1 MKRAQIIFSLILLT
15 VLSTPLA
22 PVKADTTVGTQK
34 SAFSMDIAAD
44 NPSVVLSTP
53 LPSFVFENKKAFDL
67 RTQNLSGIAMSGDP
81 SPSAVTVTDY
91 TGTNQGW
98 QLSLAVSTF
107 TPSDNSSAT
116 PISGTIHFHW
126 NKIDTT
132 VDIDNPATVLPS
144 TDSGAATTDP
154 VMSIA
159 TGSSAILWDTTASA
173 STLPSPTATGQGK
186 NTMTFNNKT
195 TLDLIKNSSVKP
207 NITYKSDLTWTLSN
221 TPTN

>member
-1 MKRAQIIFSLILLT
+1 MKRAQIILSLILLT
-15 VLSTPLA
+15 ALSAPIV
-22 PVKADTTVGTQK
+22 PVKADTTVDTK
-34 SAFSMDIAAD
+34 TSTFSMDIAAD
-44 NPSVVLSTP
+44 NSSVLLSTP

-81 SPSAVTVTDY
+81 NPSAVTVTDY

-98 QLSLAVSTF
+98 QLSLAVGTF

-132 VDIDNPATVLPS
+132 ADIDNPATVLPS

-159 TGSSAILWDTTASA
+159 TGSSAILWNTAA
-173 STLPSPTATGQGK
+173 SSSPATGQGK

-195 TLDLIKNSSVKP
+195 TLDLIKNSTVKP
-207 NITYKSDLTWTLSN
+207 IAYNSTLTWTLSN